1 MEHANKIID
10 SALSYFKA
18 GYNCAESV
26 LLAIAKDALKI
37 DSDLVPRIAPG
48 FGGGISRCGY
58 VCGAVSGAVM
68 GFGLK

>member
-10 SALSYFKA
+10 RAFSYFKA

-37 DSDLVPRIAPG
+37 NCDFIPRIATG
-48 FGGGISRCGY
+48 FGGGI
-58 VCGAVSGAVM
+58 
-68 GFGLK
+68 